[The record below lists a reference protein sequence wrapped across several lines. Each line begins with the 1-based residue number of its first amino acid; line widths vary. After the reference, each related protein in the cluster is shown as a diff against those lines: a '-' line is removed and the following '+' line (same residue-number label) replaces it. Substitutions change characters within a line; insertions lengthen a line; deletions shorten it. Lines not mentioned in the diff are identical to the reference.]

1 MIKDLFEIADSLEI
15 SKATLERWIYQGK
28 IPIIRRDNSC
38 EFDLRILQK
47 WAASRKI
54 SFNIDPARTTFES
67 DVQDEQN
74 CFLSDCVRIGGV
86 FYNVEAEG
94 VESVLKRIAGLAP
107 VSDIAARD
115 ILAQSIIRRERTRST
130 GVGTGVAIPHLE
142 KPMPDIFPQSFVTV
156 CFLKDPMDFSAVD
169 GNPVSLVF
177 LLVASSSQKHLQLL
191 SRLSFCLKNK
201 DFINFVSTC
210 PTVEKFI
217 SVLTSIE
224 LQIINQ
230 KKYHE

>member
-94 VESVLKRIAGLAP
+94 VEPVLKKIAGLAP

-156 CFLKDPMDFSAVD
+156 CFLKNPIDFLATD
-169 GNPVSLVF
+169 GKQVTVIF
-177 LLVASSSQKHLQLL
+177 LLVASSPQMHLQLL
-191 SRLSFCLKNK
+191 LRLSFCLKNK
-201 DFINFVSTC
+201 DFMNLVTST
-210 PTVEKFI
+210 PEAEKLI
-217 SVLTSIE
+217 SDITSIE
-224 LQIINQ
+224 RQIIHQ
-230 KKYHE
+230 KKSS